1 MPEGYHFAPFE
12 QQLISLYLKR
22 KVLGQKLPCNKV
34 EERQL
39 YGPYADPWQLF
50 DPENHPWIL
59 SEVTPGKYD
68 KITYVFVNL
77 TKKSTAEGKKEGK
90 RKGKRDN
97 YIKKAG
103 CGTWDGQTKRTE
115 IRDWNGDLIGERRM
129 LAFEIN
135 EVPDEDL
142 SKLGHWRMHEYHLC
156 GINKDIRNPGNTVLC
171 KITLDSSKNPAVK
184 LKLHSKV
191 NNEPEK
197 KSTIVHIAS
206 SSGSVG
212 SNQGDFDIS
221 DGAITTQTRRDD
233 SVGSDSGIVKGKE
246 GIETP
251 DGVECVKSS
260 IVEEEDI
267 AVIVSSPPKQ
277 VKTGNLNPSISDF
290 HWPAKKDKDS
300 KKIKTEGGGDLD
312 KVQFS
317 KEEQPVEDTTTNQ
330 GKRKLGPETS
340 YTMAKKLRPW
350 FEC

>member
-39 YGPYADPWQLF
+39 YGPNANPWQLF
-50 DPENHPWIL
+50 DPETHPWIL

-77 TKKSTAEGKKEGK
+77 TKKGTAEGKKEGK
-90 RKGKRDN
+90 NKGKRDN

-135 EVPDEDL
+135 EVTDEDL

-184 LKLHSKV
+184 LKLHSK
-191 NNEPEK
+191 EPEK
-197 KSTIVHIAS
+197 KSTIVNIAS

-221 DGAITTQTRRDD
+221 QGAITTQTRRDD
-233 SVGSDSGIVKGKE
+233 SVVSE
-246 GIETP
+246 GCENVETR

-260 IVEEEDI
+260 IVEEET
-267 AVIVSSPPKQ
+267 AVIVSLLPKQ
-277 VKTGNLNPSISDF
+277 VKTGYLNPSLSDF
-290 HWPAKKDKDS
+290 HWPAKIDNGC
-300 KKIKTEGGGDLD
+300 KKIKMEGRAGDLD
-312 KVQFS
+312 IDMNKVQFS
-317 KEEQPVEDTTTNQ
+317 KQQPVVEDTSTNQ
-330 GKRKLGPETS
+330 GKRKLRPETS
-340 YTMAKKLRPW
+340 YTMAKKLRP
-350 FEC
+350 